1 MEEILVVVF
10 QIFFEV
16 LLQFFGSVPLN
27 FSTRSDRLDRGCGW
41 VLLHGAVGG
50 LLGFVSAFLVPK
62 LLLPHATLR
71 IANLIVA
78 PLLAGGIAY
87 LFASWAKSR
96 GNDYDPLSHFK
107 HGVLF
112 AFMFGAARL
121 AFAHH

>member
-16 LLQFFGSVPLN
+16 ILQFFGSVPID
-27 FSTRSDRLDRGCGW
+27 FSTRSDRFDRGCGW
-41 VLLHGAVGG
+41 FVLHAAIGG
-50 LLGFVSAFLVPK
+50 LLGFVSTLLAPQ
-62 LLLPHATLR
+62 LLLPHAALR
-71 IANLIVA
+71 IANLLVA

-87 LFASWAKSR
+87 LFARWAKSR
-96 GNDYDPLSHFK
+96 GNAYDPIAHFW

-112 AFMFGAARL
+112 AFMFGAARF